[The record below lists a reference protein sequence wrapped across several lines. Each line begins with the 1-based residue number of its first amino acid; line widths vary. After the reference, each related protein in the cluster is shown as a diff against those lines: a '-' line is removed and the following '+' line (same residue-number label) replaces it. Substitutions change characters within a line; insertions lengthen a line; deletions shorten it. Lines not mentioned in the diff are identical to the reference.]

1 MSWRP
6 KVKKN
11 SPNATVV
18 FANWL
23 AQLANMV
30 MPKTLLLIA
39 GRGSSKTTE
48 FLVERLIEM
57 VYDIPGAPIC
67 WVSDTYSNLQKNVLP
82 MVMEGLER
90 KGFKEG
96 RDYVIGKKPP
106 EFTEAEIEDLPENI
120 KEHFWKPY
128 NRLASYKHT
137 LIFFSGLNITF
148 GSLDRPAS
156 LAGRSYVHV
165 IGDEVKYFAEHKIA
179 NLLKAV
185 RGYYVKYGHSVFYRG
200 QTFTTDMPN
209 TANIGE
215 YDWIVKQGKR
225 MKKDAIMLVAK
236 VAFILNE
243 ALQEYV
249 VAGEKPN
256 NTEETIKKR
265 RTYERWH
272 ERWTLARQQRDAET
286 LFFISSSYVNVDI
299 LTPSWFRDAFETDLG
314 DANTA
319 ILSMRASLES
329 GNRFY
334 ANLGERHFYFDGNDQ
349 RWSEHFGINDQED
362 CRVLK
367 YLDRDKAVD
376 VGLDFGNMHSLT
388 IAQQGPKKYRC
399 LKFIYTLSPEWLRE
413 LADEFLR
420 FMAPQREKTVYLY
433 YDRAGNNLA
442 KAKQDLASTIK
453 EYIEWTGTREDNDRK
468 RTGWKVVLMSKN
480 QGNIGQNEEYIF
492 MQELLSG
499 HNKSLPD
506 VAIDYYHC
514 KPLRVSLE
522 NARTKK
528 VSRGALSI
536 IIKDKKSESL
546 EIHRLPLESTNPSD
560 SFKYLMMRK
569 NWRKLARP
577 SSARPSVGDVSVRTI
592 G

>member
-11 SPNATVV
+11 SPNVSIA

-30 MPKTLLLIA
+30 MVKTLLLIA

-57 VYDIPGAPIC
+57 AYDIPGAPIC

-90 KGFKEG
+90 KGYKEG
-96 RDYVIGKKPP
+96 LHYVLGKQPP
-106 EFTEAEIEDLPENI
+106 EYSDAEKEDLPPDI

-137 LIFFSGLNITF
+137 MIFFSGLNITF

-185 RGYYVKYGHSVFYRG
+185 RGYFVKYGHSVFYRG

-209 TANIGE
+209 TGNIGE
-215 YDWIVKQGKR
+215 YDWIVRQGQR

-236 VAFILNE
+236 VAFILND
-243 ALQEYV
+243 ALQEYI
-249 VAGEKPN
+249 VAAEKPN

-265 RTYERWH
+265 RTYERWR
-272 ERWTLARQQRDAET
+272 ERWELVRQQKDAET
-286 LFFISSSYVNVDI
+286 LFYISSSYVNSDI
-299 LTPSWFRDAFETDLG
+299 LTADWFSDAFATDLG

-319 ILSMRASLES
+319 ILSMRPSLES
-329 GNRFY
+329 GERFY
-334 ANLGERHFYFDGNDQ
+334 ANIGERHFYTDGNDPK
-349 RWSEHFGINDQED
+349 WSECFGIRDKED
-362 CRVLK
+362 CRILK
-367 YLDRDKAVD
+367 YLNLDRSID
-376 VGLDFGNMHSLT
+376 VGMDFGNMMSMT
-388 IAQQGPKKYRC
+388 IAQQGPKYYRC
-399 LKFIYTLSPEWLRE
+399 LKFIYTLSPDFIRE
-413 LADEFLR
+413 LADEFIR
-420 FMAPQREKTVYLY
+420 YMNPHREKTVNIF
-433 YDRAGNNLA
+433 YDRAGNNFSD
-442 KAKQDLASTIK
+442 AKQDYASQLK
-453 EYIEWTGTREDNDRK
+453 EAIEKDREGK
-468 RTGWKVVLMSKN
+468 RTGWKALLISKG

-499 HNKSLPD
+499 HNKRLPK
-506 VAIDYYHC
+506 VLIDFYNC
-514 KPLRVSLE
+514 KQLKASLE
-522 NARTKK
+522 NARTEKNRK
-528 VSRGALSI
+528 GQIV
-536 IIKDKKSESL
+536 KNKKSEKL
-546 EIHRLPLESTNPSD
+546 PIHRLPLESTNPSD

-569 NWRKLARP
+569 EWRKLLRSNSDAY
-577 SSARPSVGDVSVRTI
+577 VGDVSVRTI